1 MPLPAALLPAVI
13 TGGSAILGSG
23 INSLSQGNLNKRN
36 RRWSEQMYNKQ
47 YNDNLAFWAMQ
58 NEYNSPQ
65 AQMQRFQAAGL
76 NPNLIYG
83 QGNPGNAGAVQTP
96 DIQGIDQRSPEWGN
110 ALASAGEGIASFYDT
125 EIKRATADN
134 LKAQNTVIAQDALL
148 KEAQTLSTIAGT
160 DSTKFDLSQKMRL
173 ADISAQAAAENL
185 RQTKVQTDI
194 AISRDAREALK
205 NTSDIAEAAE
215 RMLTMR
221 EQRTKIPQEL
231 ANLRI
236 QHQQVRE
243 QINIMRKDGTLKDI
257 EISLRKAGINP
268 SDPQWVRM
276 LGIAFDK
283 MAKDPER
290 IKKNFENL
298 KNSIWNWLF

>member
-65 AQMQRFQAAGL
+65 AQMRRFQAAGL

-83 QGNPGNAGAVQTP
+83 QGNSGNAGAVQTP

-110 ALASAGEGIASFYDT
+110 ALAATGEGIASFYDT
-125 EIKRATADN
+125 KIKQATANN
-134 LKAQNTVIAQDALL
+134 LEQQNTVIRQDALL
-148 KEAQTLSTIAGT
+148 KEAQTLQTLAGT
-160 DSTKFDLSQKMRL
+160 DSTKFDLSQKIRL
-173 ADISAQAAAENL
+173 ADISAQAASENL
-185 RQTKVQTDI
+185 RSLKTQTDI
-194 AISRDAREALK
+194 AINRDAREALK
-205 NTSDIAEAAE
+205 NTSDLAEAAE

-243 QINIMRKDGTLKDI
+243 QIKLMRQDGTLKRL
-257 EISLRKAGINP
+257 EIQLREDGINP
-268 SDPQWVRM
+268 NDPM
-276 LGIAFDK
+276 YL
-283 MAKDPER
+283 R
-290 IKKNFENL
+290 IMGQALDGLL
-298 KNSIWNWLF
+298 KNPEGFQERLNKMGSNLWNWLF